1 MKQKKLK
8 ILLNQIFQKHNLS
21 KDHSKI
27 VSDYL
32 IKAELLDAP
41 SHGLA
46 RLKMYCD
53 RIKKKLI
60 NPKPN
65 IKIKKISN
73 SISHVDA
80 NDSIGFVAADIGIKQ
95 AIKNAK
101 KTGIGLV
108 AIKKSGHYGLSSFYA
123 EQAVK
128 NNLIVFC
135 FTNAPPALAP
145 YGAKKSLFGTNP
157 ICFGAPTGKA
167 PFILDA
173 STSMINRGKIRRAS
187 KLGQKIPYGVA
198 LDKYGQITIDAN
210 KALEGTQ
217 LPISTFKGSGL
228 AWMVDILSGVITGAA
243 HGGKVRDPFDDFKG
257 PQNVGHLFLAIKPNI
272 FIGKNYI
279 KRIKE
284 NIRIIKKLPRA
295 KGFASISYP
304 GENKARR
311 FSKNSKKKINLPREI
326 EKDLERLISASS

>member
-228 AWMVDILSGVITGAA
+228 AWMVDILSGVLTGSS
-243 HGGKVRDPFDDFKG
+243 HSGKTKDPFDDFSG
-257 PQNVGHLFLAIKPNI
+257 PQNVGHLFITFDPKI
-272 FIGKNYI
+272 FIGKNFIKEMKINISRI
-279 KRIKE
+279 KR
-284 NIRIIKKLPRA
+284 LPKA
-295 KGFASISYP
+295 KGFKSILYP
-304 GENKARR
+304 GERKNKIYRKNLNKDISIP
-311 FSKNSKKKINLPREI
+311 SKILNEINELNAI
-326 EKDLERLISASS
+326 E

>member
-1 MKQKKLK
+1 MKQKRLKLV
-8 ILLNQIFQKHNLS
+8 LNQIFHKHNLS

-32 IKAELLDAP
+32 IKAELLGAP

-53 RIKKKLI
+53 RLKKKLI
-60 NPKPN
+60 KARPK
-65 IKIKKISN
+65 IKIKKITN

-80 NDSIGFVAADIGIKQ
+80 DNSIGFIAADIGIKQ

-108 AIKKSGHYGLSSFYA
+108 AVKKSGHYGLSSFYA

-128 NNLIVFC
+128 NNLLVFC
-135 FTNAPPALAP
+135 FTNAPAALAP

-157 ICFGAPTGKA
+157 ICFGVPTGKT

-187 KLGQKIPYGVA
+187 KLGKKIPYGVA
-198 LDKYGQITIDAN
+198 LDKFGNITTDAN
-210 KALEGTQ
+210 KALRGTQ
-217 LPISTFKGSGL
+217 LPIASFKGSGL
-228 AWMVDILSGVITGAA
+228 AWMVDILSGVLTGSS
-243 HGGKVRDPFDDFKG
+243 HSGKTKDPFDDFSG
-257 PQNVGHLFLAIKPNI
+257 PQNMGHLFITINPKI
-272 FIGKNYI
+272 FVGKNFL
-279 KRIKE
+279 KE
-284 NIRIIKKLPRA
+284 MKINISRIKKLPKA
-295 KGFASISYP
+295 KGFSSILYP
-304 GENKARR
+304 GERKNKTYRKNLNKDISIP
-311 FSKNSKKKINLPREI
+311 SKILNEINELN
-326 EKDLERLISASS
+326 AVY